1 MKQTKL
7 KQSMIS
13 SAVIIAFSLW
23 MILYAIPTQIPVNA
37 LQKAAAGSLTGRSF
51 PYFAAILIC
60 AASTVLFLSSAVKY
74 IKQRRHESEEKKKTA
89 VEWRKELRALGVLLL
104 CFIYGVL
111 FMRFG
116 FILATVI
123 VPPLMLF
130 VLGSRN
136 WKHYLSTYIACAVI
150 FSLFYF
156 VMGVNLL

>member
-1 MKQTKL
+1 
-7 KQSMIS
+7 
-13 SAVIIAFSLW
+13 
-23 MILYAIPTQIPVNA
+23 
-37 LQKAAAGSLTGRSF
+37 
-51 PYFAAILIC
+51 
-60 AASTVLFLSSAVKY
+60 
-74 IKQRRHESEEKKKTA
+74 
-89 VEWRKELRALGVLLL
+89 
-104 CFIYGVL
+104 
-111 FMRFG
+111 MRFG